1 MTCRLWIVGTIA
13 TLLAASLAAA
23 QPSPAIRYLHES
35 GTVAAVNSIA
45 VAAPPVW
52 GDSRVVRLQTEGSV
66 VAPGDTLAVLSNERF
81 VDYLR
86 RVAADLTV
94 QQQVLVSVEAQHA
107 SHVLASHNA
116 ITKARLD
123 MEAAELAEE
132 NQQFAA
138 ALERERAALGRR
150 QAEISLTRA
159 LYDSVAQAGLDSL
172 ALARAQIRA
181 DRLRARRNR
190 YQAYLDKLI
199 LVAPAAG
206 MVIYHRER
214 TEEGIEVVRMGDT
227 VSWNQHLLDITDIAA
242 LEVEM
247 EVHERD
253 RSRVRIGQ
261 GVSAV
266 PEAYPDR
273 RYTGRITSLQSL
285 PLASETGAVSRTFLV
300 VALLDSVDGD
310 LMPGMS
316 VRATI
321 DLEDVHASR

>member
-1 MTCRLWIVGTIA
+1 
-13 TLLAASLAAA
+13 
-23 QPSPAIRYLHES
+23 
-35 GTVAAVNSIA
+35 
-45 VAAPPVW
+45 
-52 GDSRVVRLQTEGSV
+52 
-66 VAPGDTLAVLSNERF
+66 VAPGDTLAILTNERF
-81 VDYLR
+81 VDRLR
-86 RVAADLTV
+86 AVTADLAV
-94 QQQVLVSVEAQHA
+94 QQRVLARVEAENT

-116 ITKARLD
+116 ITKASLA
-123 MEAAELAEE
+123 MEAAALAEE

-159 LYDSVAQAGLDSL
+159 RYDSVAQAGLDSL
-172 ALARAQIRA
+172 ALARAEIRA

-190 YQAYLDKLI
+190 YQTYLDQLVLI
-199 LVAPAAG
+199 APAAG

-214 TEEGIEVVRMGDT
+214 TEEGVEVVRVGDA
-227 VSWNQHLLDITDIAA
+227 VGWSQHLLDITDIAA

-261 GVSAV
+261 RVAVV

-273 RYTGRITSLQSL
+273 EYTGRVTALQSL
-285 PLASETGAVSRTFLV
+285 PLASETGAVSRKFLV
-300 VALLDSVDGD
+300 TALLDSVDGD

-321 DLEDVHASR
+321 DLEDIHASR